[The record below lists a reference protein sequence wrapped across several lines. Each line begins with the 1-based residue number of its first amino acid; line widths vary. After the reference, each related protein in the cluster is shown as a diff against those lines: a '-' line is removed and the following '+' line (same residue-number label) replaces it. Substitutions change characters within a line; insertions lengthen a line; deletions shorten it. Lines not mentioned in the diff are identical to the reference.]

1 MDFKTILIV
10 GGLMFLFLS
19 SNSCGLSG
27 AAGGLQSGVQVV
39 TSGVADARE
48 ALNVDADATMNP
60 ACINAAQEQLGQAW
74 ASMSKFDRAIMGLKV
89 ATTCADGGGQ

>member
-10 GGLMFLFLS
+10 GGLLFLFLS
-19 SNSCGLSG
+19 NSCSLSG
-27 AAGGLQSGVQVV
+27 ATDGLQNGVQVV

-60 ACINAAQEQLGQAW
+60 ACINAAQAQLGQAW